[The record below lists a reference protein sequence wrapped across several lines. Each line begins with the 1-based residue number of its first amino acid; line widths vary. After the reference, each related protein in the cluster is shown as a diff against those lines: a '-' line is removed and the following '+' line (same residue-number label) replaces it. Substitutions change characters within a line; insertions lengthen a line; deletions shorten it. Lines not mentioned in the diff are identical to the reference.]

1 MLIGYFIW
9 RTNSRSLLALS
20 LAWRVG
26 SKTLHHQTPS
36 LHPNFFMGIL
46 KLLRQSSY
54 SSRLW
59 EHIGTFYEQSKFT
72 VLTAAPLHSMCGS
85 PACYDWKFWDYRV
98 WGEFAL
104 MISHGVWL
112 QGLRVPLFRGV
123 VHCRGFFSQAE
134 DSTNPLCG
142 SCACMVDM
150 PRLCAYSAWFSP
162 WQRQGKAVIITA
174 NMLLLTLCRH

>member
-20 LAWRVG
+20 LAWWVG

-72 VLTAAPLHSMCGS
+72 VLTAAPLHSVWESGVLWLEILRLQSLRWICVNDQSRCLASGAQSSLIPWGGS
-85 PACYDWKFWDYRV
+85 LQRV
-98 WGEFAL
+98 LQSGWRLHKSSVWFL
-104 MISHGVWL
+104 CLHGWY
-112 QGLRVPLFRGV
+112 
-123 VHCRGFFSQAE
+123 A
-134 DSTNPLCG
+134 
-142 SCACMVDM
+142 
-150 PRLCAYSAWFSP
+150 
-162 WQRQGKAVIITA
+162 
-174 NMLLLTLCRH
+174 